1 MCNFRNK
8 SKIEQSES
16 LRRIKEP
23 QVEYSDSDFSNSKK
37 NAVTV
42 TPGNNYT
49 KVQKKNITKKNEG
62 VVILMKQDVEFNES
76 ISKKKEIDFTANSY
90 PRMGGSQ
97 LILEEENPENI
108 YADIS
113 NKQIVENEIYDSYS
127 RA

>member
-1 MCNFRNK
+1 
-8 SKIEQSES
+8 
-16 LRRIKEP
+16 
-23 QVEYSDSDFSNSKK
+23 
-37 NAVTV
+37 
-42 TPGNNYT
+42 
-49 KVQKKNITKKNEG
+49 
-62 VVILMKQDVEFNES
+62 MKQDVEFNES